1 MLLKPELGD
10 CVLDWLDVRLREGVS
25 VAVTDGVKVGEGVK
39 VELGV
44 VDDDSEER

>member
-25 VAVTDGVKVGEGVK
+25 VAVTDGVKVGEGVE
-39 VELGV
+39 VELAV
-44 VDDDSEER
+44 SVDE